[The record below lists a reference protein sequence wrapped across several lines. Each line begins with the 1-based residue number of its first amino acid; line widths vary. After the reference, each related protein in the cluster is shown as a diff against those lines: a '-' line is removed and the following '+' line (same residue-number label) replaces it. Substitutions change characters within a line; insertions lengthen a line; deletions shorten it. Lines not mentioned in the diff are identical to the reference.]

1 MNLSLLHVR
10 CMDEFDVFL
19 DMNNRKIIME
29 LLSDLATRQYP
40 SHQFLFF
47 TPQGLSDF
55 AQRDRVKL
63 FEMPKAKD
71 T

>member
-1 MNLSLLHVR
+1 
-10 CMDEFDVFL
+10 
-19 DMNNRKIIME
+19 ME